1 MTARGWML
9 IGFVCFIGF
18 CFAAVT
24 LAVRVFSLPLVLDC
38 NVGAAMAVAIS
49 IEAVRQNPVAT
60 ALWGLIVAAALLI
73 GSLPLFIGLAIV
85 MPILGHSTWHLYR
98 KAIVRDTAQ
107 EHPTEWPY
115 EGPGKSERG
124 RVSQQSS
131 LFSWHAG

>member
-1 MTARGWML
+1 LTARGWML

-85 MPILGHSTWHLYR
+85 MPILGHST
-98 KAIVRDTAQ
+98 
-107 EHPTEWPY
+107 
-115 EGPGKSERG
+115 
-124 RVSQQSS
+124 
-131 LFSWHAG
+131 